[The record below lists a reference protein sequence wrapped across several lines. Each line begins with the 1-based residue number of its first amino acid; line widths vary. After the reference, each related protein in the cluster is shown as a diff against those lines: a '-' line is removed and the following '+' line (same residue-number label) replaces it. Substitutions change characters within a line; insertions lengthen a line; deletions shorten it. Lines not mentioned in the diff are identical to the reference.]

1 MDSRPVHN
9 ELHVRSLV
17 WRVLGGQV
25 LGFLEVLYFFIGVG
39 LLGMLISQH
48 VSFVKYGACDAEVA
62 EAITALSGEAQILE
76 LRVNR
81 NLSKAEKR
89 GEDGRIEDSTAFRF
103 STDRRLLLVP
113 REQISGSQIGLHEVV
128 IEPDSQCFGSFA
140 SKSLIKYVLGHEVI
154 LLNVFRR
161 AVEKEKMRGYLY
173 GYSDHKL
180 YPLEPPADNNWWS
193 VYRGKFA
200 ACVTSLF
207 LMHTMSGLITFS
219 LRHIQVRILKLSVDL
234 RAYMLSQISC
244 SALEVIVHYALDA
257 IVFVPI
263 ITGVLYFLREFF
275 EDLFFSFMVVLVAW
289 MREVVL
295 LVNARHWAN
304 EKRLQQLL
312 SAYFFT
318 FHLYFFCF
326 PMGYSWLALFTCTLF
341 MQHAVIMTWNRSI
354 RRHSIYASNVNALS
368 PLHLL

>member
-1 MDSRPVHN
+1 
-9 ELHVRSLV
+9 
-17 WRVLGGQV
+17 
-25 LGFLEVLYFFIGVG
+25 
-39 LLGMLISQH
+39 
-48 VSFVKYGACDAEVA
+48 
-62 EAITALSGEAQILE
+62 
-76 LRVNR
+76 
-81 NLSKAEKR
+81 
-89 GEDGRIEDSTAFRF
+89 
-103 STDRRLLLVP
+103 
-113 REQISGSQIGLHEVV
+113 
-128 IEPDSQCFGSFA
+128 
-140 SKSLIKYVLGHEVI
+140 
-154 LLNVFRR
+154 
-161 AVEKEKMRGYLY
+161 
-173 GYSDHKL
+173 
-180 YPLEPPADNNWWS
+180 
-193 VYRGKFA
+193 
-200 ACVTSLF
+200 
-207 LMHTMSGLITFS
+207 MHTMSGLIMFS

-234 RAYMLSQISC
+234 RAYMLSQVPFKFFADADAFAGYSSLVLLSNSVSSCSIQISC